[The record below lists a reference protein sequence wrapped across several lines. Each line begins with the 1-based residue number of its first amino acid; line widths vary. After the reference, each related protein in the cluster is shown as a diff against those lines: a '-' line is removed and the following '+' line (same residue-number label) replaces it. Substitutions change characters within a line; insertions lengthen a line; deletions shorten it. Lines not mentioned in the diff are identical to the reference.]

1 VPGGASGAK
10 AAPING
16 LPTIYGQSKSARQAG
31 DPGTVILRLT
41 AE

>member
-1 VPGGASGAK
+1 
-10 AAPING
+10 
-16 LPTIYGQSKSARQAG
+16 LPTVYGQSKSMLLPG

>member
-1 VPGGASGAK
+1 L
-10 AAPING
+10 NG
-16 LPTIYGQSKSARQAG
+16 LPTVYGQSKGSRAVG